1 MTNRI
6 CAGAGARHARS
17 GARGAVVVSHAV
29 SITTIRTWI
38 QGEALGMC
46 IRLPGCAA
54 CVAFDTVDHHMKR
67 GRA

>member
-1 MTNRI
+1 MDLRACQCQA
-6 CAGAGARHARS
+6 CAQRRG
-17 GARGAVVVSHAV
+17 GAVVVSHAV